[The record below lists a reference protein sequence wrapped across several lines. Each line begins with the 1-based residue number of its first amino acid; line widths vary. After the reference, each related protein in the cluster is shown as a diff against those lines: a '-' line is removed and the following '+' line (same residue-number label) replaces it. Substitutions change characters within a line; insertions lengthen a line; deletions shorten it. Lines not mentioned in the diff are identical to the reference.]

1 MKQICPPEK
10 CTGCWACYN
19 ICPKQCIQMKEGK
32 LLHLY
37 PTINQ
42 EKCIN
47 CGLCQKVCPSNHPLP
62 RKQPL
67 HTYAAWAKDEQEY
80 KTSTSG
86 GTGACLSRYII
97 QNNGIVYG
105 CACLPNAEIKH
116 IRVENEKDLSLLKG
130 SKYVQSSIDNSYLSV
145 KKDLINEKT
154 VLFIG
159 TPCQVAG
166 LKSYLKKNYT
176 NLYTIDIICHGV
188 PSLQY
193 LKQHLYKKTKTTQ
206 YDYVKFRENSGDY
219 ILKVSSNGNILYYYN
234 LWKSRYK
241 DEYCNAFIDGYTFR
255 DSCHSCPYAAPTR
268 VSDITIGDF
277 WGFKDDINHP
287 HPHGLSC
294 ILCNTEK
301 GNYLIDKI
309 KDTLYIYEREL
320 EEAVNGN
327 SQLQAP
333 VPQNF
338 RILLYTHLAGIFNLS
353 TAYNICIFD
362 HKHNLYK
369 IRGLGFILRRI
380 DKLLNK
386 IFCK

>member
-1 MKQICPPEK
+1 MPSCRI
-10 CTGCWACYN
+10 
-19 ICPKQCIQMKEGK
+19 
-32 LLHLY
+32 
-37 PTINQ
+37 
-42 EKCIN
+42 
-47 CGLCQKVCPSNHPLP
+47 KV
-62 RKQPL
+62 
-67 HTYAAWAKDEQEY
+67 
-80 KTSTSG
+80 
-86 GTGACLSRYII
+86 I
-97 QNNGIVYG
+97 
-105 CACLPNAEIKH
+105 
-116 IRVENEKDLSLLKG
+116 
-130 SKYVQSSIDNSYLSV
+130 
-145 KKDLINEKT
+145 
-154 VLFIG
+154 F
-159 TPCQVAG
+159 
-166 LKSYLKKNYT
+166 KKNYS

-206 YDYVKFRENSGDY
+206 YDYIKFRENSGDY

-301 GNYLIDKI
+301 GNYLINKI

-327 SQLQAP
+327 AQLQAP
-333 VPQNF
+333 FPLNF
-338 RILLYTHLAGIFNLS
+338 RILLYIHLTRIFNLS
-353 TAYNICIFD
+353 TAYNICSFD

-369 IRGLGFILRRI
+369 IQGLGFILRRI
-380 DKLLNK
+380 EQLLNK

>member
-10 CTGCWACYN
+10 CAGCWACYN

-47 CGLCQKVCPSNHPLP
+47 CGLCQKVCPGNHPLP
-62 RKQPL
+62 LTQPL

-86 GTGACLSRYII
+86 GIGACLSKYII

-105 CACLPNAEIKH
+105 CGCLPNAEIKH
-116 IRVENEKDLSLLKG
+116 IRVENEKDLPLLKG
-130 SKYVQSSIDNSYLSV
+130 SKYVQSSINYIYKSV
-145 KKDLINEKT
+145 KTDLSNGKT

-159 TPCQVAG
+159 TPCQIAG
-166 LKSYLKKNYT
+166 LKLFLRKDYE
-176 NLYTIDIICHGV
+176 NLYTVDLICHGV
-188 PSLQY
+188 PSLGYLQYY
-193 LKQHLYKKTKTTQ
+193 LKSKLSI
-206 YDYVKFRENSGDY
+206 VKSDKITFRDNNNMT
-219 ILKVSSNGNILYYYN
+219 LKVSYNNKLVYTYDYWSN
-234 LWKSRYK
+234 RYK
-241 DEYCNAFIDGYTFR
+241 DEYYNAFMDGFSYR
-255 DSCHSCPYAAPTR
+255 QSCHSCPYAAPTR

-287 HPHGLSC
+287 HPNGLSC

-301 GNYLIDKI
+301 GNYFLDKI

-327 SQLQAP
+327 AQLQAP
-333 VPQNF
+333 FPQNF
-338 RILLYTHLAGIFNLS
+338 RILLYTHLTRIFNLS

-362 HKHNLYK
+362 HKYNLYK

>member
-42 EKCIN
+42 ENCIN
-47 CGLCQKVCPSNHPLP
+47 CGLCQKVCSSNHPLP
-62 RKQPL
+62 HKQPL

-86 GTGACLSRYII
+86 GIGACLSKYII

-116 IRVENEKDLSLLKG
+116 IRVENERDLPLLKG
-130 SKYVQSSIDNSYLSV
+130 SKYVQSSINYIYKSV
-145 KKDLINEKT
+145 KVDLDNGKT
-154 VLFIG
+154 VLFTG

-166 LKSYLKKNYT
+166 LKLFLRKDYENFYT
-176 NLYTIDIICHGV
+176 VDLICHGV
-188 PSLQY
+188 PSLGYLQSY
-193 LKQHLYKKTKTTQ
+193 LKSKLSVNQSDKIT
-206 YDYVKFRENSGDY
+206 FRDNNNMT
-219 ILKVSSNGNILYYYN
+219 LKVSYNNKLIYTYDFWSN
-234 LWKSRYK
+234 RYK
-241 DEYCNAFIDGYTFR
+241 DEYYNAFMDGFSYR
-255 DSCHSCPYAAPTR
+255 QSCHSCPYAASTR

-287 HPHGLSC
+287 HPNGLSC

-309 KDTLYIYEREL
+309 KDTLFIYEREL

-327 SQLQAP
+327 AQLRAP

-338 RILLYTHLAGIFNLS
+338 RILFYTHLTKIFSLS

>member
-62 RKQPL
+62 HKQPL

-86 GTGACLSRYII
+86 GIGACLSRYII

-116 IRVENEKDLSLLKG
+116 IRVENEKDLPLLKG
-130 SKYVQSSIDNSYLSV
+130 SKYVQSSINNSYTSV
-145 KKDLINEKT
+145 KKDLIDGKI

-166 LKSYLKKNYT
+166 LKSYLKKDYV
-176 NLYTIDIICHGV
+176 NLYTIDLICHGV
-188 PSLQY
+188 PSLGY
-193 LKQHLYKKTKTTQ
+193 LQFHLKSKLSVNQSDNVT
-206 YDYVKFRENSGDY
+206 FRDDNNM
-219 ILKVSSNGNILYYYN
+219 ILKVSYNNKLVYTYDFWSN
-234 LWKSRYK
+234 RYK
-241 DEYCNAFIDGYTFR
+241 DEYYNAFMDGFSYR
-255 DSCHSCPYAAPTR
+255 QSCHSCPYASPTR
-268 VSDITIGDF
+268 VSDVTIGDF
-277 WGFKDDINHP
+277 WGFKDDISRP
-287 HPHGLSC
+287 HPNGLSC

-327 SQLQAP
+327 AQLRAP

-338 RILLYTHLAGIFNLS
+338 RILFYTHLAGIFNLS
-353 TAYNICIFD
+353 TAYNICMFD

>member
-10 CTGCWACYN
+10 CAGCWACYN

-62 RKQPL
+62 STQPL

-86 GTGACLSRYII
+86 GIGACLSKYII
-97 QNNGIVYG
+97 QHNGIVYG

-116 IRVENEKDLSLLKG
+116 IRIENESDLPLLKG
-130 SKYVQSSIDNSYLSV
+130 SKYVQSSINYIYRSV
-145 KKDLINEKT
+145 KIDLNNGKT
-154 VLFIG
+154 VLFTG

-166 LKSYLKKNYT
+166 LKLFLRKEYE
-176 NLYTIDIICHGV
+176 NLYTVDLICHGV
-188 PSLQY
+188 PSLKYLQSY
-193 LKQHLYKKTKTTQ
+193 LKSKLSIAKSDKIT
-206 YDYVKFRENSGDY
+206 FRDNNNMT
-219 ILKVSSNGNILYYYN
+219 LKVSYNNKLVYTYDFWSN
-234 LWKSRYK
+234 RYK
-241 DEYCNAFIDGYTFR
+241 DEYYNAFMDGFSYR
-255 DSCHSCPYAAPTR
+255 QSCHSCPYAAPTR

-277 WGFKDDINHP
+277 WGFKDNIDKP
-287 HPHGLSC
+287 HPNGLSC

-301 GNYLIDKI
+301 GYYLLDKI

-327 SQLQAP
+327 AQLQAP
-333 VPQNF
+333 VPLNY
-338 RILLYTHLAGIFNLS
+338 RILLYTHLTRIFSLS

-362 HKHNLYK
+362 YKYNLYK

-380 DKLLNK
+380 DKILNK
-386 IFCK
+386 IFCR